1 MSYYAKVENI
11 YYITQN
17 KFFNIYLS
25 KLVLIL
31 DYYCYIILKISLIL
45 LKQWYIYFLL
55 INKIIKL
62 SSGNYKNIGK
72 WLSMILIGFFN

>member
-45 LKQWYIYFLL
+45 LKQWYIYYLL